1 MLQVDVEKEIKAL
14 ERMREAN
21 IRKRHPDDTEIWLI
35 VYEASFADSMNPGT
49 GIGVFNSVSGVLQGD
64 ALLADMMQAEGG
76 QPSVIPEWFTKGV
89 ELLRAKGFTGDD
101 VIPYLQKLE
110 EQRINGST

>member
-1 MLQVDVEKEIKAL
+1 MAYIEGSL
-14 ERMREAN
+14 EAN
-21 IRKRHPDDTEIWLI
+21 LREDYPKDTEIWLI
-35 VYEASFADSMNPGT
+35 VHEAIAADFENPGT

-64 ALLADMMQAEGG
+64 ALLADKMQAEGG